1 MNVGIIV
8 LIVLGSLL
16 VDAIIFF
23 IFVMPRIRRAR
34 FLAFLQER
42 GLEVEFDGTEVAR
55 ASGFWEDVP
64 CEVRFNAG
72 GDARSLFLMKL
83 PDDFPADTCVR
94 FLPGDRGMIG
104 DDAILRLRERLEG
117 GELLE
122 IESGESDRVRA
133 IFGDPDVLPALLLLL
148 RFQPKWSSI
157 EGGHLRYELPILS
170 RSKDFV
176 IWIFDQMLPLAR
188 ALDAGTRGVGRRPTP
203 RTQEDARREVAL
215 AEPTAGQIHVATPPP
230 VPRKLQPLLHPP
242 TPTPVPQPGTGG
254 PVVPDADGTLLL
266 PVTVERTETTM
277 GFDLPEAYQWGVTVL
292 GTDAAGREVRVIVPR
307 EQSEAVRNLEPGAR
321 TELTVRPAKNPAGD
335 DRLIFYL
342 HMKD

>member
-16 VDAIIFF
+16 VDAIVFF

-42 GLEVEFDGTEVAR
+42 GLEVELDGAEVSRAR
-55 ASGFWEDVP
+55 GFWEDLP
-64 CEVRFNAG
+64 CEVRFNAD
-72 GDARSLFLMKL
+72 GDGRSLFLMKL
-83 PDDFPADTCVR
+83 PDDFPADTRVR

-176 IWIFDQMLPLAR
+176 VWIFDQMLPLAR
-188 ALDAGTRGVGRRPTP
+188 ALDAGTRGVGRRQTP
-203 RTQEDARREVAL
+203 RTQEDARREVAIE
-215 AEPTAGQIHVATPPP
+215 EPTAGQRHVATPPP
-230 VPRKLQPLLHPP
+230 LPP
-242 TPTPVPQPGTGG
+242 PSPGRI
-254 PVVPDADGTLLL
+254 VPDADGALRL

-321 TELTVRPAKNPAGD
+321 TELTVRPADTPAGD

-342 HMKD
+342 YMKD